1 MQNSPKPVGQI
12 IDVFWSKK
20 QRNLS
25 SSFSESKMGHFVF
38 NSGRKIGH
46 FLFEQN
52 LILFAT
58 WTQKMVLKCHWS
70 LTRQN
75 LSNLTPFYLAEA
87 GCQRPKT
94 RFFEISS
101 LHYFFV
107 IQMSCC
113 CCNQNSKPSIW
124 KSIIYGYI
132 RIFWKLFRIN
142 DFNNLNSLL
151 FHKLQRLS
159 ISAKN
164 L

>member
-1 MQNSPKPVGQI
+1 M
-12 IDVFWSKK
+12 FWSKK

-38 NSGRKIGH
+38 SSGRKIGH

-58 WTQKMVLKCHWS
+58 WTQKNGVKMSLIPDATKPLKFDALLLGGSCLPVTKNQIFWDF
-70 LTRQN
+70 LIT
-75 LSNLTPFYLAEA
+75 L
-87 GCQRPKT
+87 
-94 RFFEISS
+94 I
-101 LHYFFV
+101 FFV

-159 ISAKN
+159 RSAKN